1 MSVRTE
7 PTTAVTWVER
17 SRPVAMFVLAL
28 ALLAAAGALTVV
40 AVRGPRPS
48 PALPDRVRAVASTLR
63 CPVCQNLSVADS
75 PSGLAQQ
82 MRDTIRRDL
91 QAGRT
96 PAQIRA
102 RFVASYGEW
111 ILLSPPRHG
120 VGLAVWILPVL
131 LMLGAVALGV
141 VTVRR
146 WSGAGGHGE
155 RPEAIERAATTDL
168 SAADRA
174 LLTRALSAPEEEQ
187 RP

>member
-1 MSVRTE
+1 MSVRAE
-7 PTTAVTWVER
+7 PATAAPGVER
-17 SRPVAMFVLAL
+17 SRPVALFVLTLAL
-28 ALLAAAGALTVV
+28 AAAAGALAVV

-48 PALPDRVRAVASTLR
+48 RAIPDQVHAVASTLR

-111 ILLSPPRHG
+111 ILLLPPRHG
-120 VGLAVWILPVL
+120 VGLAVWILPVVL
-131 LMLGAVALGV
+131 LLGAAALGA

-146 WSGAGGHGE
+146 WSGGSGH
-155 RPEAIERAATTDL
+155 RQLAEATGRAASSDL

-174 LLTRALSAPEEEQ
+174 LLATALSASDEEE